1 MKGLL
6 LLTLLVT
13 SGCAGL
19 GTRHDGALQHLVL
32 IWLKDAGNAEQRAR
46 IIEVSKSFRNI
57 PGVLDVQAGKA
68 VASERDIVD
77 DSFDVGI
84 LVVVPDERR
93 LREYL
98 DHPIH
103 QKAKNDVLV
112 PLVEKILVYDFQ
124 E

>member
-1 MKGLL
+1 MKNIYLL
-6 LLTLLVT
+6 ILLFHL
-13 SGCAGL
+13 GCAGL
-19 GTRHDGALQHLVL
+19 GSQHDGALQHVVLV
-32 IWLKDAGNAEQRAR
+32 WLKDAGNAEQRAR
-46 IIEVSKSFRNI
+46 IIEVSKSFRDI

-68 VASERDIVD
+68 ITSERDIVD

-103 QKAKNDVLV
+103 QKAKNDVLL

>member
-19 GTRHDGALQHLVL
+19 GSRQDGALQHVVL

-46 IIEVSKSFRNI
+46 IIEVSKSFRSI

-68 VASERDIVD
+68 VASDRGIVD

-84 LVVVPDERR
+84 LVVVSDERR
-93 LREYL
+93 LQESL
-98 DHPIH
+98 AHPIH
-103 QKAKNDVLV
+103 QQAKNDVLL

>member
-19 GTRHDGALQHLVL
+19 GTRHDGALQHVVLV
-32 IWLKDAGNAEQRAR
+32 WLKDAGNAEQRAR
-46 IIEVSKSFRNI
+46 IIEVSNSFRSI

>member
-1 MKGLL
+1 MKHLL
-6 LLTLLVT
+6 LLTLLAST
-13 SGCAGL
+13 GCAGL
-19 GTRHDGALQHLVL
+19 GALQDGALQHVVLV
-32 IWLKDAGNAEQRAR
+32 WLKDAGNAEQRAR
-46 IIEVSKSFRNI
+46 IIEVSKSFRDI

-93 LREYL
+93 LAEYL
-98 DHPIH
+98 AHPIH
-103 QKAKNDVLV
+103 QRAKNDVLL
-112 PLVEKILVYDFQ
+112 PLVEKILVYDIR

>member
-19 GTRHDGALQHLVL
+19 GTRHDGALQHVVL